1 MSERRPPFERAL
13 RRLVKRPDLTAL
25 AITEHL
31 GSSSGAFDRLSQST
45 DPMQIEP
52 VDLLGVSVLGS
63 PLPGVGIEWLV
74 SDEGRWLS
82 AEILA
87 DIRPDA
93 RLDDTDTRC
102 IIRAGDLFRLLR
114 TRTPVKLSRS
124 AVTRILA
131 AKRPALVPIDDR
143 LSRDFF
149 AYPKGDEWWMDWRLA
164 LTPEVIERVDE
175 ARSEAARDI
184 DAAADLS
191 DLRILDIAMREKTA

>member
-25 AITEHL
+25 AITDHL
-31 GSSSGAFDRLSQST
+31 AASTGSFDRLTQST
-45 DPMQIEP
+45 DPMQVETI
-52 VDLLGVSVLGS
+52 DLLGVTVLGS
-63 PLPGVGIEWLV
+63 PLPGAGIEWLV

-87 DIRPDA
+87 DIRVDA
-93 RLDDTDTRC
+93 RIDDTDTRC

-114 TRTPVKLSRS
+114 TRPPVKLSRS

-143 LSRDFF
+143 SSRDFF
-149 AYPKGDEWWMDWRLA
+149 GYPKGDEWWMDWRLT
-164 LTPEVIERVDE
+164 LTSEVTERIEE
-175 ARSEAARDI
+175 ARSEAAREI
-184 DAAADLS
+184 DAAAGLS
-191 DLRILDIAMREKTA
+191 DLRVLDIAMRAKTA